1 MEGSNAERPVFQM
14 GKGLNIECKCKSKRL
29 PEATMSVRFL
39 ELSPAN
45 CTLLYLPSIRG
56 VQAERDLTSP
66 VLNVPPSEH
75 IPVSPLPRSRRVGRH

>member
-1 MEGSNAERPVFQM
+1 MEGSNAESPAFQM
-14 GKGLNIECKCKSKRL
+14 GKRLNIECKCKSKRL

-39 ELSPAN
+39 EVSPAN
-45 CTLLYLPSIRG
+45 CTLLHLPSIRG
-56 VQAERDLTSP
+56 VRAEILTSP